1 MNEDFII
8 VEVWLYWP
16 ADSIRACGIWPVPR
30 SLNQSQ
36 TEKLVDAII
45 TAMDTWFLHYVDKFP
60 GHAKPGHKYV
70 PVTLGKLLSIAA
82 QRECAKH
89 PEDDYRRF
97 VDRDLVIYLG
107 KDHVKQPATL
117 SIRLGPEGVL
127 VTLTDRDLAVSFDV
141 ACSSL
146 TEAFAAME
154 TALTSLSPPMRSW
167 GKKEPSLRKRRQ
179 SG

>member
-97 VDRDLVIYLG
+97 VDRDLVEQYRKG
-107 KDHVKQPATL
+107 NNY
-117 SIRLGPEGVL
+117 G
-127 VTLTDRDLAVSFDV
+127 
-141 ACSSL
+141 
-146 TEAFAAME
+146 
-154 TALTSLSPPMRSW
+154 
-167 GKKEPSLRKRRQ
+167 RKR
-179 SG
+179 